1 VTQLTPHFSLEEL
14 TTRRGIA
21 GADLARLTSSARA
34 SLVRLAEVLEV
45 VRAEVG
51 RPVRVTSAYRH
62 GDPRQHG
69 QGQAADVQVDGLSP
83 LELLAIV
90 RELHKA
96 GRLPHQLRQV
106 IAESSHADPASV
118 YRPMIEAGGL
128 WLHIA
133 IRGLRGQPFDDA
145 TSGAWLLSYKPMN
158 EQIYRSAT

>member
-1 VTQLTPHFSLEEL
+1 MTQLTPHFSMEEL
-14 TTRRGIA
+14 TTRRGVA

-45 VRAEVG
+45 VRAEVD

-90 RELHKA
+90 RRLHSA

-106 IAESSHADPASV
+106 IAESEHSGPSSVGRPMAAGSGVWLHLAIAGRKGEPFADP
-118 YRPMIEAGGL
+118 
-128 WLHIA
+128 
-133 IRGLRGQPFDDA
+133 
-145 TSGAWLLSYKPMN
+145 TSGAWLASYIVGD
-158 EQIYRSAT
+158 ERIYRSAT

>member
-1 VTQLTPHFSLEEL
+1 MTGPSPHFTWSEL
-14 TTRRGIA
+14 TTRRGVA

-62 GDPRQHG
+62 SDPRQHG

-90 RELHKA
+90 RRLHSS
-96 GRLPHQLRQV
+96 GRFPHQLRQV
-106 IAESSHADPASV
+106 IAESEHSGASSVGRPMASGSGVWLHLAIAGRKGEPFADP
-118 YRPMIEAGGL
+118 
-128 WLHIA
+128 
-133 IRGLRGQPFDDA
+133 
-145 TSGAWLLSYKPMN
+145 TSGAWLASYIVGD
-158 EQIYRSAT
+158 ERIYRSAT